1 MALNFNSSSS
11 NGGHGYIRYM
21 ASTASWQMDGDTIQ
35 MKQAIFDLEN
45 IKTGWCRIDVG
56 VAPEWVMDASL
67 EQSAPKP
74 EGENWKRGFQVNIYS
89 KTMFGNDS
97 PYKEWG
103 TNSTG
108 ATMGIQKLYADY
120 EEANKGKGQLPVVE
134 YSGATPTK
142 IGKGSTN
149 IPNFK
154 ILKFVDSP
162 TELSGGA
169 SASPVTSSAS
179 DEIGDEF

>member
-1 MALNFNSSSS
+1 
-11 NGGHGYIRYM
+11 
-21 ASTASWQMDGDTIQ
+21 
-35 MKQAIFDLEN
+35 
-45 IKTGWCRIDVG
+45 
-56 VAPEWVMDASL
+56 
-67 EQSAPKP
+67 
-74 EGENWKRGFQVNIYS
+74 
-89 KTMFGNDS
+89 
-97 PYKEWG
+97 
-103 TNSTG
+103 
-108 ATMGIQKLYADY
+108 MGIQKLYADY